1 MGGAG
6 IFYSTLQFWT
16 EKKARSGYVENI
28 KDCCGGK
35 WAYCAGEIVSED
47 SCKVKLS

>member
-1 MGGAG
+1 MGGTG
-6 IFYSTLQFWT
+6 IFYPTLQFWT
-16 EKKARSGYVENI
+16 EKKARTGYVENI
-28 KDCCGGK
+28 KDYGGGK